1 MNPPYS
7 VSVRL
12 HQIGARLE
20 RRLEPTD
27 AERAKIAKELD
38 LADLSILTG
47 AVIIEAT
54 SSGWKLSGR
63 IDAEG
68 AQTCGITLEPLPF
81 RFDEAFSLNF
91 AEAPDEKPQA
101 NDDDEIDI
109 DMDDDSPDLIDDGQI
124 DLGVY
129 LVEQLA
135 LRLDPF
141 PRKPGAV
148 FEQPPEPA
156 EISPFAVL
164 KRLNPDKS

>member
-1 MNPPYS
+1 MKPPYS
-7 VSVRL
+7 VPVRL

-20 RRLEPTD
+20 RRLEPSEN
-27 AERAKIAKELD
+27 ERAKIAKELD
-38 LADLSILTG
+38 LAELPYLAAD
-47 AVIIEAT
+47 VVVEVT

-63 IDAEG
+63 IEAEG
-68 AQTCGITLEPLPF
+68 AQTCGITLEPLPI

-91 AEAPDEKPQA
+91 AEVTEEKA
-101 NDDDEIDI
+101 GEDDEIDI
-109 DMDDDSPDLIDDGQI
+109 DMDDDTPDLIDDGQI

-164 KRLNPDKS
+164 KRLDPGKA